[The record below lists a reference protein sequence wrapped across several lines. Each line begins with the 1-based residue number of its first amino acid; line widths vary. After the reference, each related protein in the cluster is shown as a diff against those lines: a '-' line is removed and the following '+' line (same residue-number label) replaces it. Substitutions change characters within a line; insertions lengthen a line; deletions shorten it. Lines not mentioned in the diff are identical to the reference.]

1 MSEALVRANGDGVER
16 RKPTAWEGLLKAWA
30 ISAKDMKIYYFQ
42 PAILIFGLVFPI
54 AIFFAFLIGRDVQA
68 VNLFPGLIALTL
80 FFSTTTVA
88 PFSVP
93 WEKMN
98 RTFERL
104 LFAPVSMFD
113 AVLGKVMSALL
124 FGLVISLVP
133 LAIGLIFFGS
143 HITNYGVLILALVLG
158 NLCMATMGMLVS
170 TVNAD
175 TPPKVMMVLNVV
187 RLPLMFVSGIFI
199 ALPTLPAYGRVL
211 AWFSPV
217 SYAADLLYK
226 GMGFKAYFGVV
237 VSTLMLLAFTAA
249 MFAWSVH
256 RMSSWNK

>member
-1 MSEALVRANGDGVER
+1 MSDTTTAA
-16 RKPTAWEGLLKAWA
+16 RKPMVWDGLRKAWA
-30 ISAKDMKIYYFQ
+30 ISNKDMKIYYFQ
-42 PAILIFGLVFPI
+42 PAVLIFGLVFPV
-54 AIFFAFLIGRDVQA
+54 AIFFAFMIGRDVKA

-104 LFAPVSMFD
+104 LFAPVSMVD
-113 AVLGKVMSALL
+113 AVLGKVISAFL
-124 FGLVISLVP
+124 FGFVICLFP

-143 HITNYGVLILALVLG
+143 TIKDWTALVLALVLG
-158 NLCMATMGMLVS
+158 NLCMATMGMLIS
-170 TVNAD
+170 TVKAD

-187 RLPLMFVSGIFI
+187 RLPLMFISGIFI
-199 ALPTLPAYGRVL
+199 AIPALPLYGRVL
-211 AWFSPV
+211 SWFSPV

-226 GMGFKAYFGVV
+226 GLGFNDYFGVL
-237 VSTLMLLAFTAA
+237 TDLLMLLAFTAA
-249 MFAWSVH
+249 MFLASVLRMKAWN
-256 RMSSWNK
+256 R

>member
-1 MSEALVRANGDGVER
+1 MGVTESSAGQAVAER
-16 RKPTAWEGLLKAWA
+16 RTLPFEGLRKAWA
-30 ISAKDMKIYYFQ
+30 ISTKDMKIYYFQ
-42 PAILIFGLVFPI
+42 PAVLIFGLVFPV
-54 AIFFAFLIGRDVQA
+54 AIFFAFMIGRDIKA
-68 VNLFPGLIALTL
+68 VDLFPGLIALTL

-113 AVLGKVMSALL
+113 AVLGKVMSAFL
-124 FGLVISLVP
+124 FGLVVSLFP
-133 LAIGLIFFGS
+133 LAIGLIFFGTRIAS
-143 HITNYGVLILALVLG
+143 YGALVLALLLG
-158 NLCMATMGMLVS
+158 NLCMASMGMLIS

-187 RLPLMFVSGIFI
+187 RLPLMFISGIFLAI
-199 ALPTLPAYGRVL
+199 PTLPLYGRVL
-211 AWFSPV
+211 SWFSPV

-226 GMGFKAYFGVV
+226 GLGYRDYFGML
-237 VSTLMLLAFTAA
+237 VSSLMLLAFTAA
-249 MFAWSVH
+249 MFGYSIVRMRAWN
-256 RMSSWNK
+256 R

>member
-1 MSEALVRANGDGVER
+1 MSEMALER
-16 RKPTAWEGLLKAWA
+16 KRLFAWEGLRKAWA

-42 PAILIFGLVFPI
+42 PAVLIFGLVFPI

-88 PFSVP
+88 PFSIP

-98 RTFERL
+98 QTFERL

-113 AVLGKVMSALL
+113 AVLGKVISAFL
-124 FGLVISLVP
+124 FGLVVSLVP

-143 HITNYGVLILALVLG
+143 RVSNIPVLVLALVLG
-158 NLCMATMGMLVS
+158 NLCLATMGMLIS

-175 TPPKVMMVLNVV
+175 TPPKVMMVLNVI
-187 RLPLMFVSGIFI
+187 RLPLMFVSGIFL
-199 ALPTLPAYGRVL
+199 ALPTLPTYGRVL

-226 GMGFKAYFGVV
+226 GMGFQAYFGVL
-237 VSTLMLLAFTAA
+237 VSSLMLLAFTVA
-249 MFAWSVH
+249 MFWWSIV
-256 RMSSWNK
+256 RMNAWNK

>member
-1 MSEALVRANGDGVER
+1 MNDEAAL
-16 RKPTAWEGLLKAWA
+16 RKPAAWDGLRKAWA
-30 ISAKDMKIYYFQ
+30 ISSKDMKIYYFQ
-42 PAILIFGLVFPI
+42 PAVLIFGLVFPV
-54 AIFFAFLIGRDVQA
+54 AIFFAFMIGRNVEA
-68 VNLFPGLIALTL
+68 VTLFPGLIALTL

-104 LFAPVSMFD
+104 LFAPVSMVD
-113 AVLGKVMSALL
+113 AVVGKIMSAFI
-124 FGLVISLVP
+124 FGFVISLFP

-143 HITNYGVLILALVLG
+143 TIASWAALVLALLLG
-158 NLCMATMGMLVS
+158 NLCMATLGMLIS

-187 RLPLMFVSGIFI
+187 RLPLMFISGIFI
-199 ALPTLPAYGRVL
+199 AIPTLPLYGRVL

-217 SYAADLLYK
+217 SYITDLLYK
-226 GMGFKAYFGVV
+226 GLGFNNYWDMW
-237 VSTLMLLAFTAA
+237 VSCLMLVGFTAV
-249 MFAWSVH
+249 MFVASVIRMKAWN
-256 RMSSWNK
+256 R

>member
-1 MSEALVRANGDGVER
+1 MSDAAATTRRVLAPDGLR
-16 RKPTAWEGLLKAWA
+16 KAWA
-30 ISAKDMKIYYFQ
+30 ISSKDMKIYYFQ
-42 PAILIFGLVFPI
+42 PAVLIFGLVFPV
-54 AIFFAFLIGRDVQA
+54 AIFFAFMIGRNVEA
-68 VNLFPGLIALTL
+68 VTLFPGLIALTL

-113 AVLGKVMSALL
+113 AVLGKIMSAFI
-124 FGLVISLVP
+124 FGFIISLFP

-143 HITNYGVLILALVLG
+143 TIKSWSALVLALLLG
-158 NLCMATMGMLVS
+158 NLCMATMGMLIS

-187 RLPLMFVSGIFI
+187 RLPLMFISGIFI
-199 ALPTLPAYGRVL
+199 AISTLPTYGRVL

-217 SYAADLLYK
+217 SYCTDLLYK
-226 GMGFKAYFGVV
+226 GLGFQNYWDMW
-237 VSTLMLLAFTAA
+237 VSCLMLIAFTAA
-249 MFAWSVH
+249 MFVASVLRMKAWN
-256 RMSSWNK
+256 RK